1 VQSQEP
7 VKRTVLQRVELPD
20 GRMATI
26 LLLVEGQP
34 NSESPRHMHPGVEVG
49 YVLEGAI
56 EFQVGEQAPKLF
68 KQGDSF
74 SIPLNTPHVP
84 RVGPG
89 GVKLL
94 NTFVVEKDKPL
105 AIPVP

>member
-1 VQSQEP
+1 MRVQSQEP

-20 GRMATI
+20 GRMAAI
-26 LLLVEGQP
+26 LILVEVQP

-56 EFQVGEQAPKLF
+56 EFQIDEQAPRLF

-74 SIPLNTPHVP
+74 SIPLNTPHVLK
-84 RVGPG
+84 VGPS

-94 NTFVVEKDKPL
+94 KQEFQCRCFKPR
-105 AIPVP
+105 